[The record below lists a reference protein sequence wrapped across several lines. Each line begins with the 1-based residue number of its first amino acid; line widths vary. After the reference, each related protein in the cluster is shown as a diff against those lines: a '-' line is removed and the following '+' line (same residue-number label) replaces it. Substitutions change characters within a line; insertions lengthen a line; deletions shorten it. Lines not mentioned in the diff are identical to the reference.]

1 MEQVSN
7 LLFWI
12 SSGLLVPVIVGLLFF
27 FIKSIIMF
35 GGFISQYIQRIRQDK
50 QLRIRMNQLNK
61 ENVLAFAKELDEQQ
75 ESMFTTTAKELL
87 TSESTAVC
95 NRILS
100 EYEIAADTELGK
112 FKLLIKFGPILG
124 LMGTLIPM
132 GPALAGLST
141 GDIASMAYN
150 MQVAFATTV
159 LGLFSGAIGFVLLQ
173 AKQRWFNTDLVYLD
187 YLFALRQEKEAGNGT
202 ELSNNS
208 KNVNE

>member
-61 ENVLAFAKELDEQQ
+61 ENVLAFAKELDEHQ

-87 TSESTAVC
+87 TSDSPAIC

-187 YLFALRQEKEAGNGT
+187 YLFALRQEKEADNET
-202 ELSNNS
+202 ELPNNS

>member
-61 ENVLAFAKELDEQQ
+61 ENVLAFAKELDEHQ

-87 TSESTAVC
+87 TSDSPAIC

-100 EYEIAADTELGK
+100 EYEIAAETELGK

-187 YLFALRQEKEAGNGT
+187 YLFALRQEKEADNET
-202 ELSNNS
+202 ELPNNS

>member
-27 FIKSIIMF
+27 FAKSIIMLGSF
-35 GGFISQYIQRIRQDK
+35 VNQYIQRAKQDK
-50 QLRIRMNQLNK
+50 QIRLRMAGLDASSIRNFSEELN
-61 ENVLAFAKELDEQQ
+61 DEPDNL
-75 ESMFTTTAKELL
+75 FNNTARSIL
-87 TSESTAVC
+87 SVSSTATA

-100 EYEIAADTELGK
+100 EYEIIADAELGK
-112 FKLLIKFGPILG
+112 YKVLVKFGPILG

-141 GDIASMAYN
+141 GDISSMAYN

-159 LGLFSGAIGFVLLQ
+159 LGLFSGAVGFILLQ
-173 AKQRWFNTDLVYLD
+173 VKQRWFTSDLVYLD
-187 YLFALRQEKEAGNGT
+187 FLSELQKERAFT
-202 ELSNNS
+202 VQTKLTTT
-208 KNVNE
+208 KAVNE

>member
-35 GGFISQYIQRIRQDK
+35 GGFISQFIQRIRQDK

-61 ENVLAFAKELDEQQ
+61 ENVLAFAKELDEHQ

-87 TSESTAVC
+87 TSESPAVC
-95 NRILS
+95 NRLLS

-187 YLFALRQEKEAGNGT
+187 YLFALRQEKEAGNET
-202 ELSNNS
+202 ELPNNS

>member
-27 FIKSIIMF
+27 FIKSIIHL
-35 GGFISQYIQRIRQDK
+35 GGFISQYLQRIRQDK
-50 QLRIRMNQLNK
+50 QLRLRMNRLDR
-61 ENVLAFAKELDEQQ
+61 ENVLAFAKELEDEQ
-75 ESMFTTTAKELL
+75 ETLFTTSAKQIL
-87 TSESTAVC
+87 TSDSPAIS

-100 EYEIAADTELGK
+100 EYEVAADAELGK
-112 FKLLIKFGPILG
+112 FKLLVKFGPILG

-173 AKQRWFNTDLVYLD
+173 VKQRWFTTDLVYLD
-187 YLFALRQEKEAGNGT
+187 FLSDLRQEKEAEITNH
-202 ELSNNS
+202 S
-208 KNVNE
+208 KGVKE

>member
-27 FIKSIIMF
+27 FAKSIIMLGSF
-35 GGFISQYIQRIRQDK
+35 VNQYIQRAKQDK
-50 QLRIRMNQLNK
+50 QLRLRIAGLDASSIRNFSEELN
-61 ENVLAFAKELDEQQ
+61 DEPDNL
-75 ESMFTTTAKELL
+75 FNNTARSIL
-87 TSESTAVC
+87 SVSSTATA

-100 EYEIAADTELGK
+100 EYEIIADAELGK
-112 FKLLIKFGPILG
+112 YKVLVKFGPILG

-141 GDIASMAYN
+141 GDISSMAYN

-159 LGLFSGAIGFVLLQ
+159 LGLFSGAVGFILLQ
-173 AKQRWFNTDLVYLD
+173 VKQRWFTSDLVYLD
-187 YLFALRQEKEAGNGT
+187 FLSELQKERAFT
-202 ELSNNS
+202 VQTKLTTT
-208 KNVNE
+208 KAVNE

>member
-50 QLRIRMNQLNK
+50 QLRARMNELDK
-61 ENVLAFAKELDEQQ
+61 DSVLAFAKELDEQQ
-75 ESMFTTTAKELL
+75 ESMFTTSAKQLL
-87 TSESTAVC
+87 TSESPAIC

-100 EYEIAADTELGK
+100 EYEIAAEKELGK

-124 LMGTLIPM
+124 LMGPLIPM

-187 YLFALRQEKEAGNGT
+187 YLFALRQEKEAGNET
-202 ELSNNS
+202 KLPNNS